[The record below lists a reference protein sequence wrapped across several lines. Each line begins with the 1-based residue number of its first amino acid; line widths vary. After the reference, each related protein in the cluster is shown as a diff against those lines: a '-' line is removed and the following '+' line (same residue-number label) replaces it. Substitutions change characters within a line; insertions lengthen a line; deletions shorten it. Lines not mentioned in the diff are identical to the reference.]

1 MLVATFDPRSTRAD
15 IQYMQSN
22 IERIESSC
30 FINLPL
36 SANTMST
43 PRIEDDPYFK
53 TDHTQQLIEALNL
66 LVKHCLLR
74 GRRLF
79 CVVRFGKLLPFHLV
93 NNNLIYRDPI
103 IREFVKNWLT
113 LDTVDRTFFL
123 IDSEKNYEEEYQQK
137 MQREMLQLDEA
148 LFA

>member
-1 MLVATFDPRSTRAD
+1 
-15 IQYMQSN
+15 MQSN

-53 TDHTQQLIEALNL
+53 TNHAQQLVEALNL

-74 GRRLF
+74 GRRMICL
-79 CVVRFGKLLPFHLV
+79 CRSGKFIPFQIIGDQLY
-93 NNNLIYRDPI
+93 YRDPLI
-103 IREFVKNWLT
+103 KAFVKNWLT
-113 LDTVDRTFFL
+113 LETVDRTFFL
-123 IDSEKNYEEEYQQK
+123 IDSAKKYEEEYQEK
-137 MQREMLQLDEA
+137 MKRDMLRLDEA

>member
-1 MLVATFDPRSTRAD
+1 
-15 IQYMQSN
+15 MQSN

-53 TDHTQQLIEALNL
+53 TNHAQQLIDGLNL

-74 GRRLF
+74 GRRMIPTW
-79 CVVRFGKLLPFHLV
+79 KLLPFHISGQQLY
-93 NNNLIYRDPI
+93 YRDPLI
-103 IREFVKNWLT
+103 GEFVKNWVT
-113 LDTVDRTFFL
+113 MDTVDRTFFL
-123 IDSEKNYEEEYQQK
+123 IDSEKKYEEEYQLK
-137 MQREMLQLDEA
+137 MERDMLQLEEA

>member
-1 MLVATFDPRSTRAD
+1 
-15 IQYMQSN
+15 MQSN

-43 PRIEDDPYFK
+43 SRIEDDPYFK
-53 TDHTQQLIEALNL
+53 TDHAQQLVDGLNL

-74 GRRLF
+74 GRKMISL
-79 CVVRFGKLLPFHLV
+79 CKFGKLLPFHIGGHQLY
-93 NNNLIYRDPI
+93 YRDPLI
-103 IREFVKNWLT
+103 GEFVKNWVT
-113 LDTVDRTFFL
+113 MDPVDRTFFL
-123 IDSEKNYEEEYQQK
+123 IDSEKKYEEEYQLK
-137 MQREMLQLDEA
+137 MERDMLQLEEG

>member
-1 MLVATFDPRSTRAD
+1 
-15 IQYMQSN
+15 MQSN

-36 SANTMST
+36 FANTMST
-43 PRIEDDPYFK
+43 PRIEDDPYFN
-53 TDHTQQLIEALNL
+53 TDHEQQLVDALKL

-79 CVVRFGKLLPFHLV
+79 CLCKFGKLLPFHIV
-93 NNNLIYRDPI
+93 NNRLIYRDPLLGV
-103 IREFVKNWLT
+103 FVKKWLAMEP
-113 LDTVDRTFFL
+113 VDRTFFL
-123 IDSEKNYEEEYQQK
+123 IDSEKNYEQEYQQK
-137 MQREMLQLDEA
+137 MERDMLQLDEA

>member
-1 MLVATFDPRSTRAD
+1 
-15 IQYMQSN
+15 MQSN

-53 TDHTQQLIEALNL
+53 TNHAQQLIDGLNL

-74 GRRLF
+74 GRRMICLG
-79 CVVRFGKLLPFHLV
+79 RSGKLLPFHISGHQLY
-93 NNNLIYRDPI
+93 YRDPLI
-103 IREFVKNWLT
+103 GEFVKNWVT
-113 LDTVDRTFFL
+113 MDTVDRTFFL
-123 IDSEKNYEEEYQQK
+123 IDSGKKYEEEYQLK
-137 MQREMLQLDEA
+137 MERDMLQLEEA